1 MAMMNYQKSLTIYWT
16 LKPKSKSDND
26 FVTIFDND
34 FVTIFDDHDCPIIDD
49 QKSAHQL
56 PLMFPSMHPP
66 HLPDKR

>member
-26 FVTIFDND
+26 FVTIFD
-34 FVTIFDDHDCPIIDD
+34 DHDCPIIDD

-56 PLMFPSMHPP
+56 PLMFPAMHPP